1 MFAVHVKDLRDA
13 PDVFTS
19 FKNQVPP
26 RAPIL
31 PVRMVG
37 YMGVPENLEGNPPH
51 PLLN

>member
-26 RAPIL
+26 MDQGRQFYLQGWLVIWVYL
-31 PVRMVG
+31 KI
-37 YMGVPENLEGNPPH
+37 
-51 PLLN
+51 